1 MTTDH
6 MRAFRFQEEVLART
20 STRTMPLPWGTA
32 YFNDDFPLRYDANMA
47 IADRPLGGATADD
60 VAGALDDAYEGF
72 RHREVEFAS
81 AVDADA
87 IAMGLAEHGYSVE
100 GLVVMV
106 LRRGSDRES
115 DLAAT
120 EELTFDD
127 YRPLSLEIHARQPWS
142 SDPAVA
148 QSMAEFRKVLAD
160 GIGARFFGQRVDGA
174 LAGSCELYVM
184 GDTAQIEDVN
194 TLEEFRGRG
203 IARNVVLRAAREAS
217 EAGASFVFL
226 FADVDDWPRHLYSRL
241 GFDDVGQSRLF
252 MRTPEGDTSGRPE
265 NASP

>member
-6 MRAFRFQEEVLART
+6 MRAFLFQEQVLART
-20 STRTMPLPWGTA
+20 STRTTPLPWGTA

-47 IADRPLGGATADD
+47 IVGRPLGGATAEDI
-60 VAGALDDAYEGF
+60 ARALDDAYEGF

-87 IAMGLAEHGYSVE
+87 IALGMAEHGYSVE

-142 SDPAVA
+142 SDPFTLGGRVPSAREHDRRQQPA
-148 QSMAEFRKVLAD
+148 GGTGQSHQTPELCYIAD
-160 GIGARFFGQRVDGA
+160 R
-174 LAGSCELYVM
+174 
-184 GDTAQIEDVN
+184 
-194 TLEEFRGRG
+194 RGRQG
-203 IARNVVLRAAREAS
+203 RQKGTRR
-217 EAGASFVFL
+217 GK
-226 FADVDDWPRHLYSRL
+226 RRL
-241 GFDDVGQSRLF
+241 
-252 MRTPEGDTSGRPE
+252 
-265 NASP
+265 